1 MSRGILRKLADMGSM
16 GYPKETIV
24 GHGFRSMFS
33 TIANEAGLWSADAI
47 ERQLAHVPKDAVRA
61 AYNHAGL
68 MDARREMM
76 QWWADWL
83 EEQEG
88 RTGILIR
95 AMGVVG
101 PQVGFPKS
109 CREGNSMRM
118 GESVGEDRQDAL
130 LTEIRRLFHV
140 GLLETLVRTHGDGTP
155 NFADKD
161 SRVSSEIARGR
172 G

>member
-1 MSRGILRKLADMGSM
+1 LRKLADMGSM

-33 TIANEAGLWSADAI
+33 DAI
-47 ERQLAHVPKDAVRA
+47 ELQLAHVEGNTVRA

>member
-1 MSRGILRKLADMGSM
+1 MSVDSVGRFSVQALAVLERMRPVSGLGRWVFPSARTMARPMSNNAVLAALRSM

-61 AYNHAGL
+61 AYNHAEL

-83 EEQEG
+83 EKV
-88 RTGILIR
+88 
-95 AMGVVG
+95 A
-101 PQVGFPKS
+101 
-109 CREGNSMRM
+109 
-118 GESVGEDRQDAL
+118 
-130 LTEIRRLFHV
+130 
-140 GLLETLVRTHGDGTP
+140 DG
-155 NFADKD
+155 A
-161 SRVSSEIARGR
+161 
-172 G
+172 

>member
-1 MSRGILRKLADMGSM
+1 M

-33 TIANEAGLWSADAI
+33 DAI
-47 ERQLAHVPKDAVRA
+47 ELQLAHVEGNTVRA

-101 PQVGFPKS
+101 PQAGFPKS

-118 GESVGEDRQDAL
+118 GESVGEDRQGVL
-130 LTEIRRLFHV
+130 LWAAKYWEGSPEV
-140 GLLETLVRTHGDGTP
+140 
-155 NFADKD
+155 
-161 SRVSSEIARGR
+161 SVSS
-172 G
+172 